1 MHVLLDDD
9 LGRLSLRRLRPW
21 HRMLARG
28 LAAGLDRQLADG
40 VPPEA
45 NATLAARAMRLTA
58 MEYRR
63 DLTASLRGI
72 LAAAGWPDA
81 DARTRSGASR
91 VLPMAAH
98 PSAPVARQPRVPIS
112 QVRISQ
118 SASELAEL
126 AGRLLEPGPVPVQGV
141 AMVSLLL
148 ADGLGPLYREACRD
162 DLGAVVERAAQA
174 LSR

>member
-9 LGRLSLRRLRPW
+9 LGRLTVRRLRPW

-28 LAAGLDRQLADG
+28 LAARLDRQLADG
-40 VPPEA
+40 VPPQA

-63 DLTASLRGI
+63 DLAASLRGI
-72 LAAAGWPDA
+72 LAAA
-81 DARTRSGASR
+81 SR
-91 VLPMAAH
+91 VLPVAAH
-98 PSAPVARQPRVPIS
+98 PSAPVARQPRVPVS

-118 SASELAEL
+118 LASELAEL
-126 AGRLLEPGPVPVQGV
+126 AGRLLEPEPVPVQGV

-162 DLGAVVERAAQA
+162 DLGAIVERVAQA

>member
-28 LAAGLDRQLADG
+28 
-40 VPPEA
+40 
-45 NATLAARAMRLTA
+45 
-58 MEYRR
+58 
-63 DLTASLRGI
+63 

-162 DLGAVVERAAQA
+162 DLGAIVERAAQA